1 MRHID
6 LSIRACE
13 RLRDM
18 GIRVAIDD
26 FGTGHSSFLY
36 LKDLPVDEL
45 KIDRGFIVDLKPG
58 SKRRSH
64 FRKYYSFGEKLGLT
78 VTAEGVETQQQVEI
92 LTRLGCQQFQG
103 YLLGMPVNVGQLIQ
117 SQGAHFV

>member
-45 KIDRGFIVDLKPG
+45 KIDRGFIVDLKPL
-58 SKRRSH
+58 KRRSH
-64 FRKYYSFGEKLGLT
+64 FRKYYSFGEKVRFNRNSRRGGN
-78 VTAEGVETQQQVEI
+78 TAT
-92 LTRLGCQQFQG
+92 
-103 YLLGMPVNVGQLIQ
+103 
-117 SQGAHFV
+117 S

>member
-1 MRHID
+1 
-6 LSIRACE
+6 
-13 RLRDM
+13 M

-58 SKRRSH
+58 SK
-64 FRKYYSFGEKLGLT
+64 EE
-78 VTAEGVETQQQVEI
+78 VI
-92 LTRLGCQQFQG
+92 LESIIHLAK
-103 YLLGMPVNVGQLIQ
+103 
-117 SQGAHFV
+117 S